1 MADKSVFG
9 IAKNESQA
17 IMIADNLKAAGFTES
32 DISVLCFRTKQA
44 AGISPTSNTP
54 RLPRVRPPAPVQV
67 RFWVGLWAGWW
78 ASGPWQ
84 FQVWVLS

>member
-32 DISVLCFRTKQA
+32 DISVLFPDKRA
-44 AGISPTSNTP
+44 PGISPTSNTL
-54 RLPRVRPPAPVQV
+54 RLPRVRLLAPAQA
-67 RFWVGLWAGWW
+67 RCSVGPWAGWW

-84 FQVWVLS
+84 FQAWVLS